1 MVPVHTSSRDKRR
14 KHSKRSRGRSSHGTS
29 DDEDTSHTSHSSMER
44 DEEGTTSTN
53 TKSQIVVP
61 MTKHEKMLE
70 RRKKLPVYATRDEFL
85 AAVKDNQVMV
95 MILVGETGS
104 EKKQRKFH
112 EIGYSELGKIG
123 CTQEPRRVTA
133 MSVAARVS
141 TEINVENCTSKKTV
155 IQYMTDGTVC
165 F

>member
-1 MVPVHTSSRDKRR
+1 
-14 KHSKRSRGRSSHGTS
+14 
-29 DDEDTSHTSHSSMER
+29 MER

-104 EKKQRKFH
+104 EKNNANSMKLDIVNWARLVVRNPV
-112 EIGYSELGKIG
+112 ELRP
-123 CTQEPRRVTA
+123 CP
-133 MSVAARVS
+133 
-141 TEINVENCTSKKTV
+141 
-155 IQYMTDGTVC
+155 
-165 F
+165 

>member
-1 MVPVHTSSRDKRR
+1 MIIVPRRILVAPVLAAETSVENTRNDPGVEAVVVQVMMGMRPI
-14 KHSKRSRGRSSHGTS
+14 HPTHPW
-29 DDEDTSHTSHSSMER
+29 
-44 DEEGTTSTN
+44 N
-53 TKSQIVVP
+53 VITKSQIVVP

-123 CTQEPRRVTA
+123 CTQEPRRAAA